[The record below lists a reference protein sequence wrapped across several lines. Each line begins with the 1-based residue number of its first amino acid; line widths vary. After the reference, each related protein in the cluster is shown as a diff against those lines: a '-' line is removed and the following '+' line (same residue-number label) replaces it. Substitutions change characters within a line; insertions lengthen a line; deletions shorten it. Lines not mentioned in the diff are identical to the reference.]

1 MNYSTYISAAE
12 KLSSFGQKQR
22 ALSLIKHANE
32 LEEKKINEFDFD
44 ILVGEV
50 KTFSCAKFDSVRV
63 LREKE
68 GNTIMC
74 IFKSGNNT
82 HRINSTMKNDGS
94 LLWSDGNLF
103 VNRKSVNNFNKLLNH
118 LKNYQKDVKKVLT
131 DLALDNKDISII
143 NRTYYK

>member
-12 KLSSFGQKQR
+12 KLSAFGQKQR
-22 ALSLIKHANE
+22 ALCLIKHANE
-32 LEEKKINEFDFD
+32 LEEKKINDFDFD

-50 KTFSCAKFDSVRV
+50 KTFSSAKFDSVRV

-82 HRINSTMKNDGS
+82 HRINSTVKNNGS

>member
-12 KLSSFGQKQR
+12 KLSAFGQKQR
-22 ALSLIKHANE
+22 ALCLVKHANE

-50 KTFSCAKFDSVRV
+50 KTFSSAKFDSVRV

-82 HRINSTMKNDGS
+82 HRINSTVKNNGS

-131 DLALDNKDISII
+131 EMSLDGKDISVIT
-143 NRTYYK
+143 RTYYK

>member
-50 KTFSCAKFDSVRV
+50 KTFSSAKFDSVRV